1 MAAREGYTE
10 LQARVLAARR
20 VWKRTLFWTGCA
32 ILVVGLIAILAG
44 AAIVD
49 LLMPLPGS
57 VRIALLVGIIG
68 AAGYLLY
75 RYLIQPL
82 RVKLTPHDVA
92 LNVERK
98 HQDLEDRLVSA
109 LQFGE
114 TETEDPIQSHLLQRL
129 VTDAVERTEG
139 IDFKATVDKR
149 VKRKHIGIAAA
160 ALAGCALLGLIFP
173 TELNTSLNRLLS
185 PWEKTE
191 PVLTTKLTVEPGN
204 VRILR
209 GRSLAIN
216 LIVTGKAADKA
227 RLVYTKED
235 LAADTTPLPPVP
247 QGENPRQVGTS
258 GGIQDG
264 HQEIDM
270 VRIEGKKRRFGYE
283 LFNINENMEYYVTAN
298 GTESERYTV
307 EVFDMPK
314 LTAIEIAYTYPEYT
328 KLKPI
333 IQQGEGN
340 IRAVAG
346 SQAEVRI
353 TTNKAIESATL
364 TVDAGDPTPIVIFDG
379 RTLTTSLDVL
389 NDGKYTVRLL
399 CVDGFNNQVPIEY
412 TITAIPDEPPEIVIK
427 EPGRDIK
434 ATKLE
439 EVKVQAEATDDYG
452 VENMTLKY
460 SIGSGEARELPVE
473 TVEVKAEKIISGAYV
488 FYLEELDVEPGE
500 LISYYAQATDNN
512 TRTGPGGS
520 TSELYFIEV
529 RPFNERYTQMD
540 AAEGQQAPEGQPFP
554 NLIADQRK
562 IIKKTWK
569 HIHSRPSPM
578 TEDYQS
584 AVKQIGKE
592 QDQLKDKTQRVT
604 DELSM
609 SMRDANVDPEM
620 LMNLEGAVGKMGEAS
635 DELFAINPKAAL
647 PYEQDALELLTK
659 AMMEL
664 DKVLTQMRSAGSQA
678 AADNIEMDMEDL
690 QDTIEQDQIEL
701 DEEMREGTQELLDQ
715 ARDMLSQQEQL
726 TEQSQQLAR
735 EGQPS
740 QREMQQNSQQ
750 EGQLAGQA
758 QQMGEQAQQMGQSVG
773 QGAGNNTGQRMV
785 QAGEALQQAS
795 ENMQAASENMG
806 AGQPQ
811 MGAAKGQ
818 KAEENLQ
825 QAIEELEKVAAQYTD
840 QALEDVTESLDRL
853 TAEQSE
859 IREQTETLEEE
870 TRRDG
875 TTVEALRNASE
886 LANEQRTLRRD
897 LEQLQR
903 NLSNLREVLSENE
916 PQAARNV
923 ADANRRIIEE
933 QVPENMEDAQRA
945 LQWRNFQSSE
955 REQREVL
962 DTLLEARDDLQRA
975 KTNLA
980 ETEEERLDAALDQI
994 ESWEAQMQD
1003 IQRELEAMDNQ
1014 ETPLTPEQEARQQ
1027 QLSEQQAQIHQRAQ
1041 EAMEAQVQGDA
1052 QEGEGAR
1059 VGGAESDREIR
1070 ELWLDA
1076 IRAMDNRP
1084 GTRRAPFP
1092 VYDFS
1097 LRELR
1102 KLERAIEERLATI
1115 QEKKQLAQV
1124 LKEDVPPE
1132 YRRLVDQYYES
1143 LAK

>member
-32 ILVVGLIAILAG
+32 IAIVGLIVILAG

-49 LLMPLPGS
+49 LLMPLPSS
-57 VRIALLVGIIG
+57 VRIALLIGVIG
-68 AAGYLLY
+68 AVGYLLY

-114 TETEDPIQSHLLQRL
+114 VETEDPIKSHLLQRL

-139 IDFKATVDKR
+139 IDFRATVDKSK
-149 VKRKHIGIAAA
+149 KRKHIGIAVA
-160 ALAGCALLGLIFP
+160 ALAVCTLIALIFP
-173 TELNTSLNRLLS
+173 IELNTSLNRLLS

-191 PVLTTKLTVEPGN
+191 PVYTTKLTVEPGN
-204 VRILR
+204 ARILR

-216 LIVTGKAADKA
+216 LEVTGKAADKA
-227 RLVYTKED
+227 RLIYTKGD
-235 LAADTTPLPPVP
+235 PAADTTPLSPAPVT
-247 QGENPRQVGTS
+247 GSSRTS
-258 GGIQDG
+258 GGIQGG

-270 VRIEGKKRRFGYE
+270 VRIEGEKRRFGYE
-283 LFNINENMEYYVTAN
+283 IFNINENMEYYVTAN
-298 GTESERYTV
+298 GAESERYTV
-307 EVFDMPK
+307 EVFDTPK
-314 LTAIEIAYTYPEYT
+314 VTAIEIAYTYPEYT

-333 IQQGEGN
+333 IQQGDGN

-353 TTNKAIESATL
+353 TTNKAIQSATL
-364 TVDAGDPTPIVIFDG
+364 TVEAEDPVPMLIPDG
-379 RTLTTSLDVL
+379 RTLTTALDVL
-389 NDGKYTVRLL
+389 NDGKYTVKLL
-399 CVDGFNNQVPIEY
+399 CVDGFNNQAPIEY

-439 EVKVQAEATDDYG
+439 EVRVLAEATDDYG
-452 VENMTLKY
+452 VENMTLMY
-460 SIGSGEARELPVE
+460 SIGSGEPQELQIESVE
-473 TVEVKAEKIISGAYV
+473 IKAEKIISGAYV

-512 TRTGPGGS
+512 TRTGPGTS

-529 RPFNERYTQMD
+529 RPFNERYMQMD
-540 AAEGQQAPEGQPFP
+540 AEGQQAAEGQPFP
-554 NLIADQRK
+554 NLIADQRT

-569 HIHSRPSPM
+569 HIHARPSPM
-578 TEDYQS
+578 TEDYES
-584 AVKQIGKE
+584 SVKQIGKE
-592 QDQLKDKTQRVT
+592 QDQLKDTTQRVT

-620 LMNLEGAVGKMGEAS
+620 LMNLEAAVAKMGEAS
-635 DELFAINPKAAL
+635 GELYAIKPKAAL
-647 PYEQDALELLTK
+647 PHEQNALELLTK

-664 DKVLTQMRSAGSQA
+664 DKVLTQMRSNGSQA

-690 QDTIEQDQIEL
+690 QDAIEQDQTEL
-701 DEEMREGTQELLDQ
+701 DDQMREGTQELLDQ

-740 QREMQQNSQQ
+740 RREMQQNSQQ

-758 QQMGEQAQQMGQSVG
+758 QQMAEQAQQMGQSVG

-785 QAGEALQQAS
+785 QAGEALGQAS
-795 ENMQAASENMG
+795 ENMQAASESMG

-840 QALEDVTESLDRL
+840 QALEDATESLDQL
-853 TAEQSE
+853 VTKQSE
-859 IREQTETLEEE
+859 IREQTETLEEKA
-870 TRRDG
+870 RRDG
-875 TTVEALRNASE
+875 ISLEDLRNASQ

-903 NLSNLREVLSENE
+903 NLSNLRDALNENE

-955 REQREVL
+955 QEQREVL
-962 DTLLEARDDLQRA
+962 DTLLEARDDLQGAR
-975 KTNLA
+975 TNLA

-994 ESWEAQMQD
+994 ENWGAQMED

-1014 ETPLTPEQEARQQ
+1014 DTPLTTEQEARQQ
-1027 QLSEQQAQIHQRAQ
+1027 QLSEQQAQIQQRAQ
-1041 EAMEAQVQGDA
+1041 EAMEAQQPGDA
-1052 QEGEGAR
+1052 QGDEGAR
-1059 VGGAESDREIR
+1059 VGGAESDRELR

-1102 KLERAIEERLATI
+1102 KLERAIEERLVVI

-1132 YRRLVDQYYES
+1132 YRRLVDQYYEF

>member
-32 ILVVGLIAILAG
+32 IALIGLITILAG

-49 LLMPLPGS
+49 LLMPLPSS
-57 VRIALLVGIIG
+57 VRIALLIGVIG
-68 AAGYLLY
+68 AVGYLLY

-114 TETEDPIQSHLLQRL
+114 AETDDPIKSHLLQRL

-139 IDFKATVDKR
+139 IDFRATVDKSK
-149 VKRKHIGIAAA
+149 KRKHIGIAVA
-160 ALAGCALLGLIFP
+160 ALAVCTLIALIFP
-173 TELNTSLNRLLS
+173 SELNTSLNRLLS

-191 PVLTTKLTVEPGN
+191 PVFTTKLIVEPGN
-204 VRILR
+204 ARILR

-216 LIVTGKAADKA
+216 LEVTGKAADKA
-227 RLVYTKED
+227 RLIYTKGNP
-235 LAADTTPLPPVP
+235 AADTEP
-247 QGENPRQVGTS
+247 QP
-258 GGIQDG
+258 
-264 HQEIDM
+264 QEIDM
-270 VRIEGKKRRFGYE
+270 VRIEGEKRRFGYE
-283 LFNINENMEYYVTAN
+283 IFNINENMEYYVTAN
-298 GTESERYTV
+298 GAESERYTV
-307 EVFDMPK
+307 EVFDTPK
-314 LTAIEIAYTYPEYT
+314 VTAIEIAYTYPEYT

-340 IRAVAG
+340 IRAVVG

-353 TTNKAIESATL
+353 TTNKAIQSATL
-364 TVDAGDPTPIVIFDG
+364 TVEAEDSVPMLIPDG
-379 RTLTTSLDVL
+379 RTLTMTLDVL
-389 NDGKYTVRLL
+389 NDGKYTVKLL
-399 CVDGFNNQVPIEY
+399 CVDGFNNQAPIEY
-412 TITAIPDEPPEIVIK
+412 TITAIPDEPPEIAIK

-439 EVKVQAEATDDYG
+439 EVRVLAEATDDYG
-452 VENMTLKY
+452 VEEMTLMY
-460 SIGSGEARELPVE
+460 SIGSGEPQELPIE
-473 TVEVKAEKIISGAYV
+473 SVEVKADKIISGAYV

-500 LISYYAQATDNN
+500 LISYYAQAIDNN
-512 TRTGPGGS
+512 TRTGPGTS

-529 RPFNERYTQMD
+529 RPFNERYMQMD
-540 AAEGQQAPEGQPFP
+540 AEGQQAQQEGQPFP
-554 NLIADQRK
+554 NLIADQRT

-584 AVKQIGKE
+584 AVKQIGVE
-592 QDQLKDKTQRVT
+592 QEQLKDKTQRVT

-620 LMNLEGAVGKMGEAS
+620 LMNLEAAVAKMGEAT
-635 DELFAINPKAAL
+635 DELYAVKPKAAL
-647 PYEQDALELLTK
+647 PHEQDALELLTK

-664 DKVLTQMRSAGSQA
+664 DKVLTQMRSGGNREV
-678 AADNIEMDMEDL
+678 ADNIEMDMEDL
-690 QDTIEQDQIEL
+690 QDTIEQDQNEL
-701 DEEMREGTQELLDQ
+701 DDQMREGTQELLDQ
-715 ARDMLSQQEQL
+715 ARDMLAQQEQL

-750 EGQLAGQA
+750 EGRLAQQA
-758 QQMGEQAQQMGQSVG
+758 QQMAEQAQQMGQSVG
-773 QGAGNNTGQRMV
+773 QGAGNSTGQRMV
-785 QAGEALQQAS
+785 QAGEALEQAS
-795 ENMQAASENMG
+795 ENMGAASENMG

-840 QALEDVTESLDRL
+840 QALEDVTESLDQL

-870 TRRDG
+870 TRQDG
-875 TTVEALRNASE
+875 ISVEDARNASE
-886 LANEQRTLRRD
+886 LANQQRTLRRD

-903 NLSNLREVLSENE
+903 NLSNLREALNENE

-933 QVPENMEDAQRA
+933 QASGNMEDAQRA
-945 LQWRNFQSSE
+945 LQWRNFQYSE

-962 DTLLEARDDLQRA
+962 DTLLDARNDLQQAR
-975 KTNLA
+975 TNLA

-994 ESWEAQMQD
+994 ESWAAQMED

-1027 QLSEQQAQIHQRAQ
+1027 QLSEQQEQIQQRAQ
-1041 EAMEAQVQGDA
+1041 EAMEAQQPGDA
-1052 QEGEGAR
+1052 QGEEQAQ
-1059 VGGAESDREIR
+1059 VGGAESDRELR

-1132 YRRLVDQYYES
+1132 YRRLVDQYYEF

>member
-10 LQARVLAARR
+10 LRARVLEARR

-32 ILVVGLIAILAG
+32 IATVGLIAILAG
-44 AAIVD
+44 AAIID
-49 LLMPLPGS
+49 LLMPLPTS
-57 VRIALLVGIIG
+57 VRIALLVGVIG

-75 RYLIQPL
+75 RYLVQPL

-98 HQDLEDRLVSA
+98 HRDLEDRLVSA

-114 TETEDPIQSHLLQRL
+114 AETEDPIKSHLLQRL
-129 VTDAVERTEG
+129 VTDAVERTDG
-139 IDFKATVDKR
+139 IDFKATIDKSK
-149 VKRKHIGIAAA
+149 KRKHIGIAAA
-160 ALAGCALLGLIFP
+160 VFAGCALIALIFP
-173 TELNTSLNRLLS
+173 AELNISLNRLLS

-191 PVLTTKLTVEPGN
+191 PVFTTKLTVEPGN
-204 VRILR
+204 ARILR

-216 LIVTGKAADKA
+216 LEVTGKAADKA
-227 RLVYTKED
+227 RLIYKKGNS
-235 LAADTTPLPPVP
+235 AADTES
-247 QGENPRQVGTS
+247 Q
-258 GGIQDG
+258 

-270 VRIEGKKRRFGYE
+270 MQIEGEKHRFGYE
-283 LFNINENMEYYVTAN
+283 IFNINENMEYYVTAN
-298 GTESERYTV
+298 GIESERYTV

-314 LTAIEIAYTYPEYT
+314 VTAVEVTYTYPEYT
-328 KLKPI
+328 QLNPI
-333 IQQGEGN
+333 TQQGEGN

-364 TVDAGDPTPIVIFDG
+364 TVEAQDPTPMLISDG
-379 RTLTTSLDVL
+379 RTLTTTLDVL
-389 NDGKYTVRLL
+389 TDGKYTVKLL
-399 CVDGFNNQVPIEY
+399 CVDGFNNQTPIEY
-412 TITAIPDEPPEIVIK
+412 TITAIPDEPPEVAIK

-439 EVKVQAEATDDYG
+439 EVKVLAEAVDDYG
-452 VENMTLKY
+452 VENMTLMY
-460 SIGSGEARELPVE
+460 SVGSGEPQELEAE
-473 TVEVKAEKIISGAYV
+473 TVEVKEKKIISGAYV

-500 LISYYAQATDNN
+500 IISYYAQATDNN
-512 TRTGPGGS
+512 TRTGPGTG

-529 RPFNERYTQMD
+529 RPFNERYMQMD
-540 AAEGQQAPEGQPFP
+540 AEGQQAPEEQPFP
-554 NLIADQRK
+554 NLISDQRT
-562 IIKKTWK
+562 IIKNTWK

-578 TEDYQS
+578 TENYQS
-584 AVKQIGKE
+584 AVKKIGDE

-620 LMNLEGAVGKMGEAS
+620 LMNLEEAVAKMGEAS
-635 DELFAINPKAAL
+635 GELHAIKPKAAL
-647 PYEQDALELLTK
+647 PHEQDALELLTK

-664 DKVLTQMRSAGSQA
+664 DKVLTRMRSGGSQA

-690 QDTIEQDQIEL
+690 QDTIEQDENEL
-701 DEEMREGTQELLDQ
+701 DEQMSEQTQELLDQ

-726 TEQSQQLAR
+726 TEQSQQMAR

-750 EGQLAGQA
+750 EQQMAGQA
-758 QQMGEQAQQMGQSVG
+758 QQMAEQAQQMGQSSG
-773 QGAGNNTGQRMV
+773 QGAGQSNTGQRMV

-811 MGAAKGQ
+811 MGAAKGE

-825 QAIEELEKVAAQYTD
+825 QAIEDLEKVAAQYTD
-840 QALEDVTESLDRL
+840 QALESVTETLDQL
-853 TAEQSE
+853 VADQSE
-859 IREQTETLEEE
+859 VQEQTETLEEE
-870 TRRDG
+870 DRRNDIG
-875 TTVEALRNASE
+875 PEDLRNASE
-886 LANEQRTLRRD
+886 LANQQRNLRRD

-903 NLSNLREVLSENE
+903 NLSNLREALSDNE

-923 ADANRRIIEE
+923 GDANRRIIEE

-945 LQWRNFQSSE
+945 LQWRNFQSSD

-962 DTLLEARDDLQRA
+962 DTLLEARDDLQQAR
-975 KTNLA
+975 TNLA
-980 ETEEERLDAALDQI
+980 ETEEEQLDAALDQI
-994 ESWEAQMQD
+994 ESWAAQMED

-1027 QLSEQQAQIHQRAQ
+1027 QLSEQQEQIQQRAQ
-1041 EAMEAQVQGDA
+1041 DAMETQGQGDA
-1052 QEGEGAR
+1052 QGDEQTQA
-1059 VGGAESDREIR
+1059 GGAESDRELS
-1070 ELWLDA
+1070 ELWLGA
-1076 IRAMDNRP
+1076 IRAMNNGP

-1092 VYDFS
+1092 RYDFS

-1132 YRRLVDQYYES
+1132 YRGMVDRYYEF